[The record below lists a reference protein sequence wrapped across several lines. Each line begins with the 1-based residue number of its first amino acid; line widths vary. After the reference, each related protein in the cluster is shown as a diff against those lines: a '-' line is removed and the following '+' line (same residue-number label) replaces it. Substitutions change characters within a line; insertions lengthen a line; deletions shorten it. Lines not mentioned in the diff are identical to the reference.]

1 MVLSS
6 RLPASASSF
15 LAPAS
20 LRLPTYASPALS
32 SRRMPIPSA
41 VFRKK
46 ATTGSGNSNGKSKT
60 DASVVVVDEAS
71 KEEKEVDKVVEK
83 VAEGVVK
90 RVVAAVE
97 ADVLKHEDASADGT
111 AGKVVEEEDVLEG
124 EQSEAELQAAA
135 RLLLLQEE
143 MARQEAEAA
152 ARLEEER
159 RKAETEAAALAAAR
173 EREMAEAAR
182 AREEELRRI
191 ERQRRMERLPALQEE
206 HEFIKAKMFFY
217 PEVPKAGGTVEVFF
231 HRPVSALADKSG
243 VFVVGGF
250 NNWQWEQFT
259 GELKPSA
266 DVSNDWWVTTLSIPK
281 EAYRVDFV
289 FHSSDNVYENN
300 DGNDFFIAVEGGMG
314 EYEFE
319 TMLNERKRE
328 EAERLAAEEAE
339 RARVAEEERRVAQ
352 LKVRHVSGR

>member
-1 MVLSS
+1 M
-6 RLPASASSF
+6 
-15 LAPAS
+15 
-20 LRLPTYASPALS
+20 
-32 SRRMPIPSA
+32 
-41 VFRKK
+41 
-46 ATTGSGNSNGKSKT
+46 
-60 DASVVVVDEAS
+60 VVDEAS